1 MADENRRGR
10 AGAGEETD
18 EENLTKAQLQRRMEE
33 TRESISQTVEEIKES
48 VTEQYETVKDT
59 VSGVLDYREQFQK
72 DPLVWSVGAL
82 SAGFALGYTLGY
94 AHKNAHAAGHKH
106 SPLASFADSLVDE
119 LSTVGQSLVM
129 PTLNLKIK
137 ELFGFDFSELL
148 EEMGHIRQ
156 SSGGTG
162 TKETV
167 TVRSVKAAPKK
178 RVKTSTGQSTGKS
191 AAQKRSTKKRR
202 ARKSASK

>member
-1 MADENRRGR
+1 MTDESRR
-10 AGAGEETD
+10 AGAGEKAG

-33 TRESISQTVEEIKES
+33 TRESISQTVEEIKET
-48 VTEQYETVKDT
+48 VTEQYETVKET

-94 AHKNAHAAGHKH
+94 AHKNARAAGHKH
-106 SPLASFADSLVDE
+106 SQLASFADSLVDE
-119 LSTVGQSLVM
+119 LSTVGQSLIM

-137 ELFGFDFSELL
+137 ELFGFDFSELM

-156 SSGGTG
+156 SSGT
-162 TKETV
+162 ETEP
-167 TVRSVKAAPKK
+167 VRSRKAATKK
-178 RVKTSTGQSTGKS
+178 RVKTSAGKSARKS

-202 ARKSASK
+202 ARKSVE

>member
-1 MADENRRGR
+1 MANESGRGAR
-10 AGAGEETD
+10 AGEKAD
-18 EENLTKAQLQRRMEE
+18 EENLTKAQLQQRMEE
-33 TRESISQTVEEIKES
+33 TRESISQTVEEIKET
-48 VTEQYETVKDT
+48 VTEQYETVRET
-59 VSGVLDYREQFQK
+59 VSDVLDYREQFQK

-94 AHKNAHAAGHKH
+94 AHRNAHAAGHKH
-106 SPLASFADSLVDE
+106 SQLAAFADSLVDE

-129 PTLNLKIK
+129 PTLNIKIK

-156 SSGGTG
+156 SGETEAE
-162 TKETV
+162 TKP
-167 TVRSVKAAPKK
+167 VRSVKAATK
-178 RVKTSTGQSTGKS
+178 RRAKPGAGRSAKKS

-202 ARKSASK
+202 ARKSVQK

>member
-10 AGAGEETD
+10 ADAGEETD
-18 EENLTKAQLQRRMEE
+18 LENMTKAQLQRRMEE
-33 TRESISQTVEEIKES
+33 TRESISQTVEEIKET
-48 VTEQYETVKDT
+48 VTEQYETVRDT

-106 SPLASFADSLVDE
+106 SQLAVFADTLVDE
-119 LSTVGQSLVM
+119 LSTVGQSLIM
-129 PTLNLKIK
+129 PTLNVKIK

-148 EEMGHIRQ
+148 EEMGHNRQ
-156 SSGGTG
+156 SGGSE
-162 TKETV
+162 TKP
-167 TVRSVKAAPKK
+167 VRSRKAATKK
-178 RVKTSTGQSTGKS
+178 RVKTSASKSAKKS

-202 ARKSASK
+202 ARKSV

>member
-1 MADENRRGR
+1 MADESRR
-10 AGAGEETD
+10 AGVGEKAD
-18 EENLTKAQLQRRMEE
+18 AENLTKAQLQRRMEE
-33 TRESISQTVEEIKES
+33 TRESISQTVEEIKET
-48 VTEQYETVKDT
+48 VTEQYETVRET

-94 AHKNAHAAGHKH
+94 AHKNAHAAGDKH
-106 SPLASFADSLVDE
+106 SQLASFADSLVDE
-119 LSTVGQSLVM
+119 LSTVGNSLVM

-156 SSGGTG
+156 GSRTE
-162 TKETV
+162 TKP
-167 TVRSVKAAPKK
+167 VRSRKAAPKK
-178 RVKTSTGQSTGKS
+178 RVKTSAGKSARKS

-202 ARKSASK
+202 ARKSV

>member
-1 MADENRRGR
+1 MADESRRGR
-10 AGAGEETD
+10 AGAAGAAES
-18 EENLTKAQLQRRMEE
+18 LTKAQLQRRMEE
-33 TRESISQTVEEIKES
+33 TRESISQTVEEIKETVS
-48 VTEQYETVKDT
+48 EQYETVKDT

-106 SPLASFADSLVDE
+106 SQLSVFADTLVDE
-119 LSTVGQSLVM
+119 LSTVGQSLIM

-148 EEMGHIRQ
+148 EEMGQVRQ
-156 SSGGTG
+156 GATDAS
-162 TKETV
+162 ETEPA
-167 TVRSVKAAPKK
+167 RSRKAATKKK
-178 RVKTSTGQSTGKS
+178 RAGTNARKS
-191 AAQKRSTKKRR
+191 AAQKRNTKKRL
-202 ARKSASK
+202 AKKSGEK

>member
-1 MADENRRGR
+1 MADENRR
-10 AGAGEETD
+10 AGAGEKAD
-18 EENLTKAQLQRRMEE
+18 AENLTKAQLQRRMEE
-33 TRESISQTVEEIKES
+33 TRESISQTVEEIKET
-48 VTEQYETVKDT
+48 VTEQYETVRET

-106 SPLASFADSLVDE
+106 SQLASFADSLVDE
-119 LSTVGQSLVM
+119 LSTVGNSLIM

-156 SSGGTG
+156 GSQTG
-162 TKETV
+162 TKP
-167 TVRSVKAAPKK
+167 VRSRKAATKK
-178 RVKTSTGQSTGKS
+178 RVKTSAGKNARKS

-202 ARKSASK
+202 ARKSV

>member
-1 MADENRRGR
+1 
-10 AGAGEETD
+10 
-18 EENLTKAQLQRRMEE
+18 MEQ
-33 TRESISQTVEEIKES
+33 TRESISQTVEEIKET

-94 AHKNAHAAGHKH
+94 AHKNARSAGHKH
-106 SPLASFADSLVDE
+106 SQIAAFADSLVDE
-119 LSTVGQSLVM
+119 LSTVGQSLIM

-148 EEMGHIRQ
+148 EEMGHVRQ
-156 SSGGTG
+156 GATETRE
-162 TKETV
+162 TKP
-167 TVRSVKAAPKK
+167 VRSRKAAPKK
-178 RVKTSTGQSTGKS
+178 SAKTSARKS
-191 AAQKRSTKKRR
+191 ARKGTRQKRSTK
-202 ARKSASK
+202 AS